1 MTIFNPSTI
10 HVLIKSSENS
20 RDVRVPVP
28 SGKSRRSEKE
38 DENDEKNPFVIP
50 KDADMF
56 KMQDDEVKRQAQFR
70 RDQRNLKGTKAG

>member
-1 MTIFNPSTI
+1 M
-10 HVLIKSSENS
+10 K
-20 RDVRVPVP
+20 VPFP

-38 DENDEKNPFVIP
+38 DENEKNPFVIP

-70 RDQRNLKGTKAG
+70 RDQRNLKGTKNGLKN

>member
-1 MTIFNPSTI
+1 MILQN
-10 HVLIKSSENS
+10 HLLIKSSEIS
-20 RDVRVPVP
+20 RDVPVRVPVP

-70 RDQRNLKGTKAG
+70 RDQRNLKGTKTG